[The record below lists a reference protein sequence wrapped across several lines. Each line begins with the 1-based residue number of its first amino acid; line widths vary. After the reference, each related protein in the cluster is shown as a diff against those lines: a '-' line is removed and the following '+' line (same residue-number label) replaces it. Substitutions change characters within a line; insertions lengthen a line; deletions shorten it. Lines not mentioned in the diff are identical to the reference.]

1 MNHLS
6 AFETGRYSILLG
18 FWDVVLFVLL
28 RGMTIRVI
36 IAIESVGEAFSMGT
50 VTKPEGKYL
59 KLLCR
64 ALHIDP
70 ECRDDLPEAIQT
82 AMTKVLSADEIELME
97 DKYLRRMTT
106 SELSYKHDAVQ
117 SLIDLKAREVREK
130 IINELNKK

>member
-1 MNHLS
+1 MNHFS

-70 ECRDDLPEAIQT
+70 ECRDDLPEVIQA
-82 AMTKVLSADEIELME
+82 AMIKVLSAEEIELME

-106 SELSYKHDAVQ
+106 SELAFKHDTVQ
-117 SLIDLKAREVREK
+117 NLIDLKAREIRERIVK
-130 IINELNKK
+130 ELATE

>member
-1 MNHLS
+1 MCV
-6 AFETGRYSILLG
+6 A
-18 FWDVVLFVLL
+18 
-28 RGMTIRVI
+28 
-36 IAIESVGEAFSMGT
+36 A
-50 VTKPEGKYL
+50 KPEGKYL

-106 SELSYKHDAVQ
+106 SELSYKHDTVQ
-117 SLIDLKAREVREK
+117 NLIDLKAREVREK
-130 IINELNKK
+130 IMKELTVECEYGMPDLITALPYRGVSSTTAVTAGPSVR